1 MARLLARGF
10 LTAPDGTARCWASMR
25 ARRSSGRWSRL
36 RADRSPFACPRRDQ
50 ARRWQRQ
57 GDALIVTGHQRD
69 QQLLRGALGWPRASL
84 TVSHQHRDGTGT
96 APWPRSPAHL
106 FLAAVH
112 RWQDGHGQ
120 PGGRAEAAA
129 QGRRAN
135 CWTTELDLGSRRC
148 SRHRR
153 GPFPRQRGF
162 LRFFRQRESDGA
174 LLAAAVHRS
183 TARESS
189 NYMVEPRGG
198 CDPSP

>member
-1 MARLLARGF
+1 MASIPE
-10 LTAPDGTARCWASMR
+10 LTC
-25 ARRSSGRWSRL
+25 
-36 RADRSPFACPRRDQ
+36 
-50 ARRWQRQ
+50 
-57 GDALIVTGHQRD
+57 
-69 QQLLRGALGWPRASL
+69 
-84 TVSHQHRDGTGT
+84 
-96 APWPRSPAHL
+96 

-153 GPFPRQRGF
+153 GPFPRQRGCP
-162 LRFFRQRESDGA
+162 RFFRQRDFDGA

-183 TARESS
+183 TARKSL
-189 NYMVEPRGG
+189 NYMVEPRSTELTAVAVRYYLQNSYL
-198 CDPSP
+198 SPISQGNHSLRSAIDRLSPLH